1 MNDMTDLLH
10 FANRLFSA
18 PSNLEELRQKALKAH
33 NDKRAIHDA
42 DPLTLSASMNDEA
55 QKFAWK
61 LASRPWKDVGQFKT
75 PTDAHAWT
83 NVIYCIDRGDMKKSD
98 AELME
103 EVMSQM

>member
-18 PSNLEELRQKALKAH
+18 PSNLEELRQKALKVH

-55 QKFAWK
+55 QKIAWK
-61 LASRPWKDVGQFKT
+61 LASRPWKDVGQFQK
-75 PTDAHAWT
+75 PTDASTWT
-83 NVIYCIDRGDMKKSD
+83 FYISCIERRDMKKSD

-103 EVMSQM
+103 DVVSRM

>member
-18 PSNLEELRQKALKAH
+18 PSNLEELRQKALKVH

-42 DPLTLSASMNDEA
+42 DPLTLSESMNDEA
-55 QKFAWK
+55 QKIAWK
-61 LASRPWKDVGQFKT
+61 LASRPWKDVGQFQK
-75 PTDAHAWT
+75 PTDASTWT
-83 NVIYCIDRGDMKKSD
+83 FYIYCTDRCDKKKSD

-103 EVMSQM
+103 EVMSKM

>member
-1 MNDMTDLLH
+1 MTDLLH

-18 PSNLEELRQKALKAH
+18 PSNLDEVRQKALKVH

-55 QKFAWK
+55 QKIAWK
-61 LASRPWKDVGQFKT
+61 LASRPWKDVGQFKK
-75 PTDAHAWT
+75 PTDASTWT
-83 NVIYCIDRGDMKKSD
+83 FYISCIERRDVKKSD

-103 EVMSQM
+103 EAMLRMWV